1 MSERIERTERLLNL
15 VIALMASESAVSR
28 ADIHRQIPGY
38 SQTASESAFERM
50 FERDKD
56 ELRSMGI
63 PVETVLDVNGEVRGY
78 RIPQDRY
85 ALAELDLTVAER
97 AAIAVAAQ
105 VWGQASVGPVAGT
118 ALRKLESLDD
128 SDWAPAGLRGTVQ
141 LTAADGALLP
151 LMNAVRQHRV
161 VTFPYRTPADDA
173 PTART
178 VTPWGLRS
186 TRGTWFLVAHDHD
199 RAAPRTFR
207 LSRIVGTVTPAPA
220 TEPVR
225 PPDGFDVGSY
235 PIGPGGEEPVVARV
249 RALPGRAASLRR
261 LATGDDGTDPWTADE
276 FTVAAGSLEQLTS
289 LVCAT
294 GPDVVVLSPPDA
306 VAAVR
311 SALTSILQVHGAPPE
326 TLAGESR

>member
-15 VIALMASESAVSR
+15 VIALMASESAVPR
-28 ADIHRQIPGY
+28 ADIHRNIPGY
-38 SQTASESAFERM
+38 SQTASAAAFERM

-63 PVETVLDVNGEVRGY
+63 PVETVVDVNGEVRGY

-85 ALAELDLTVAER
+85 ALAELDLTVPER

-105 VWGQASVGPVAGT
+105 VWGQAAVGPVAGT
-118 ALRKLESLDD
+118 ALLKLESLDD
-128 SDWAPAGLRGTVQ
+128 SEWAPAGLRGTVQ

-151 LMNAVRQHRV
+151 LMSAVRQHRA
-161 VTFPYRTPADDA
+161 VTFPYRTPADDTPA
-173 PTART
+173 TRT

-199 RAAPRTFR
+199 RDAPRTFR
-207 LSRIVGTVTPAPA
+207 LSRITGTVTPAPG

-225 PPDGFDVGSY
+225 PPEGFDVGSH
-235 PIGPGGEEPVVARV
+235 PIGPGGDEPVTVRL

-261 LATGDDGTDPWTADE
+261 LAVVDDDVDPWTVEE
-276 FTVAAGSLEQLTS
+276 FTVAVGSLDQLTS
-289 LVCAT
+289 LACAA
-294 GPDVVVLSPPDA
+294 GPDVVVLDPPEA

-311 SALTSILQVHGAPPE
+311 SALAAIVAAHSPGT
-326 TLAGESR
+326 GEAR

>member
-28 ADIHRQIPGY
+28 ADIHRHIPGY
-38 SQTASESAFERM
+38 SQTASAAAFERM

-63 PVETVLDVNGEVRGY
+63 PVETVVDVNGEVRGY

-85 ALAELDLTVAER
+85 ALAELDLTVPER

-105 VWGQASVGPVAGT
+105 VWGQAALGPVAGT
-118 ALRKLESLDD
+118 ALLKLESLDD
-128 SDWAPAGLRGTVQ
+128 SEWAPAGLRGTVQ

-151 LMNAVRQHRV
+151 LMSAVRQHRA

-173 PTART
+173 PATRT

-199 RAAPRTFR
+199 RDAPRTFR
-207 LSRIVGTVTPAPA
+207 LSRITGTVTPAPG

-225 PPDGFDVGSY
+225 PPEGFDVGSH
-235 PIGPGGEEPVVARV
+235 PIGAGGDDPVTARI

-261 LATGDDGTDPWTADE
+261 LAVDDDDIDPWTVEE
-276 FTVAAGSLEQLTS
+276 FTVAVGSLDQLTS
-289 LVCAT
+289 LACAA
-294 GPDVVVLSPPDA
+294 GPDVVVLEPPDA
-306 VAAVR
+306 VTAVR
-311 SALTSILQVHGAPPE
+311 SALEAIVAAHAPG
-326 TLAGESR
+326 TGESR

>member
-38 SQTASESAFERM
+38 AHAASSTAFERM

-85 ALAELDLTVAER
+85 ALAELELTVAER

-118 ALRKLESLDD
+118 ALRKLESADGAQ
-128 SDWAPAGLRGTVQ
+128 WAPAGLRGTVA

-151 LMNAVRQHRV
+151 LMSAVRQHRV

-199 RAAPRTFR
+199 RAAERTFR
-207 LSRIVGTVTPAPA
+207 LSRIVGTVTVVAA
-220 TEPVR
+220 GVPVR
-225 PPDGFDVGSY
+225 PPEGFDVGAY
-235 PIGPGGEEPVVARV
+235 AIGPGGDEQVEARI
-249 RALPGRAASLRR
+249 RALPGRAASLRQR
-261 LATGDDGTDPWTADE
+261 AVAADGTDPWQDEE
-276 FTVAAGSLEQLTS
+276 FTMSAGSLDQLAS

-294 GPDVVVLSPPDA
+294 GPDATVVGPPEA

-311 SALTSILQVHGAPPE
+311 GALEAVLSGHA
-326 TLAGESR
+326 AGRSGP

>member
-38 SQTASESAFERM
+38 AQAASPAAFERM

-78 RIPQDRY
+78 RISQERY
-85 ALAELDLTVAER
+85 ALATLDLTVAER
-97 AAIAVAAQ
+97 AAVAVAAQ

-118 ALRKLESLDD
+118 ALRKLESTDD
-128 SDWAPAGLRGTVQ
+128 TEWTPAGLRGTIA

-151 LMNAVRQHRV
+151 LMSAVRQHRV
-161 VTFPYRTPADDA
+161 VTFPYRAPADDA
-173 PTART
+173 PGTRT

-186 TRGTWFLVAHDHD
+186 TRGNWFLVAHDHD
-199 RAAPRTFR
+199 RAAERTFR
-207 LSRIVGTVTPAPA
+207 LSRIVGTVTVVAA
-220 TEPVR
+220 EEPVR
-225 PPDGFDVGSY
+225 PPEGFDVGTY
-235 PIGPGGEEPVVARV
+235 AIGPGGDEHVHARV
-249 RALPGRAASLRR
+249 RALPGRAASLRQ
-261 LATGDDGTDPWTADE
+261 LAVATEGTDHWTDPE
-276 FTVAAGSLEQLTS
+276 FSVAAGSLDQLVS
-289 LVCAT
+289 LACAAGSDAT
-294 GPDVVVLSPPDA
+294 VVGPPEA

-311 SALTSILQVHGAPPE
+311 AALEAV
-326 TLAGESR
+326 LAGHPHGPAGA

>member
-28 ADIHRQIPGY
+28 SDIHRHIPGY
-38 SQTASESAFERM
+38 AQAASPAAFERM

-118 ALRKLESLDD
+118 ALRKLESADD
-128 SDWAPAGLRGTVQ
+128 AAWAPAGLRGTVQ

-151 LMNAVRQHRV
+151 LMSAVRQHRV

-173 PTART
+173 PGTRV

-186 TRGTWFLVAHDHD
+186 TRGNWFLVAHDHD
-199 RAAPRTFR
+199 RAAERTFR
-207 LSRIVGTVTPAPA
+207 LSRIVGTVTAVA
-220 TEPVR
+220 TAEPVR
-225 PPDGFDVGSY
+225 PPEGFDVGAY
-235 PIGPGGEEPVVARV
+235 AIGPGGDEPVLTRV
-249 RALPGRAASLRR
+249 RALPGRAASLRQ
-261 LATGDDGTDPWTADE
+261 LAVVTAGTDPWTEEE
-276 FTVAAGSLEQLTS
+276 FTVSTGSLDQVVS
-289 LVCAT
+289 LVCAA
-294 GPDVVVLSPPDA
+294 GPDATVVHPPEA
-306 VAAVR
+306 VCAVR
-311 SALTSILQVHGAPPE
+311 AALTAVLDGHAAAGA
-326 TLAGESR
+326 S

>member
-28 ADIHRQIPGY
+28 ADIHRHIPGY
-38 SQTASESAFERM
+38 AQAASPAAFERM

-78 RIPQDRY
+78 RIPQDSY
-85 ALAELDLTVAER
+85 ALAEIELTVAER

-118 ALRKLESLDD
+118 ALRKLESADD
-128 SDWAPAGLRGTVQ
+128 TEWAPAGLRGTVQ

-151 LMNAVRQHRV
+151 LMSAVRQHRV

-173 PTART
+173 PGTRT

-186 TRGTWFLVAHDHD
+186 TRGNWFLVAHDHD
-199 RAAPRTFR
+199 RSAERTFR
-207 LSRIVGTVTPAPA
+207 LSRIVGTVTVVA
-220 TEPVR
+220 TAQAVR
-225 PPDGFDVGSY
+225 PPEGFDVGAY
-235 PIGPGGEEPVVARV
+235 VIGPGGDEQVLTRI
-249 RALPGRAASLRR
+249 RAVPGRAASLRA
-261 LATGDDGTDPWTADE
+261 LAVAAEGTDAWTTEE
-276 FTVAAGSLEQLTS
+276 FTVSTGSLDQLASLACAAGPD
-289 LVCAT
+289 AT
-294 GPDVVVLSPPDA
+294 VVGPPEA

-311 SALTSILQVHGAPPE
+311 AALEAV
-326 TLAGESR
+326 LAGHTAGRAAT